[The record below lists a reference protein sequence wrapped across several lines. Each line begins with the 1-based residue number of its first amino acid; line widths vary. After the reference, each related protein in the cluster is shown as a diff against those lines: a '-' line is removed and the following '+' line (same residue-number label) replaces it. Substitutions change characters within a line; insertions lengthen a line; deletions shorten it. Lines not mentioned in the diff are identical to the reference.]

1 MPVIIQPSPGGGS
14 VTISDS
20 AGVPAGGAIDQV
32 GIGTNLGAASGVTNI
47 DILESFTLV

>member
-20 AGVPAGGAIDQV
+20 AGVPAGGANGQYAA
-32 GIGTNLGAASGVTNI
+32 IGNFGFV
-47 DILESFTLV
+47 DPLV